1 MQCNTAVLKRETFP
15 GISVIDIPK
24 DTFSFNAIRIMLLYR
39 SSSLSHNILYYI
51 GNLLSESHIIDIV
64 LGDFNIDIMD
74 STNIKLQH
82 LLFYYTLLV
91 NEATDN
97 LVL

>member
-1 MQCNTAVLKRETFP
+1 MQYGLC
-15 GISVIDIPK
+15 
-24 DTFSFNAIRIMLLYR
+24 
-39 SSSLSHNILYYI
+39 YYI
-51 GNLLSESHIIDIV
+51 VAQACLTTFYTTLENLLSESHITDIV

-91 NEATDN
+91 NEATDTLAS
-97 LVL
+97 LVDHGSCICK